1 MPCAQD
7 IQELRK
13 ICTDELRVFIPATF
27 FIGTNREKIDKE
39 IFARNILNVLTEAIE
54 YTGTSH
60 EDYNWGMFW
69 K

>member
-1 MPCAQD
+1 M
-7 IQELRK
+7 
-13 ICTDELRVFIPATF
+13 FIPATF

-39 IFARNILNVLTEAIE
+39 IFARNILNALTEAIA
-54 YTGTSH
+54 YAGTSH